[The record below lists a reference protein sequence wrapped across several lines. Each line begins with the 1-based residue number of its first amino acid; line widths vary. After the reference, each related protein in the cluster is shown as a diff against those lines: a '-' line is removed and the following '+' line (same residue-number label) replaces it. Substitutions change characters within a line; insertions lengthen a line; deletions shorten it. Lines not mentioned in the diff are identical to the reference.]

1 MLKLNRKI
9 AIVMAF
15 VFCMSFLA
23 PAFIAPSVAEA
34 AFTASVAQSNNV
46 PPARSAD
53 KVLIKI

>member
-34 AFTASVAQSNNV
+34 AFTSFQFFKAIPASAT
-46 PPARSAD
+46 A
-53 KVLIKI
+53 KI

>member
-34 AFTASVAQSNNV
+34 AFTALYPRAIMYLLQTV
-46 PPARSAD
+46 
-53 KVLIKI
+53 KT